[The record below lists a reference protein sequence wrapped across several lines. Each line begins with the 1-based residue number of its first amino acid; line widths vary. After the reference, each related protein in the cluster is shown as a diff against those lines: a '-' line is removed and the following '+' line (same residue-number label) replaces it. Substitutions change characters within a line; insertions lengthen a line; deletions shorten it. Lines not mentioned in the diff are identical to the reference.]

1 MTISLA
7 ALDKLEKLLPKSKT
21 SRDESLSRH
30 TYFKLGGPAGLLT
43 TVSSTQ
49 ELVHAIKSARTL
61 HVPFF
66 ILGSGSNILVGD
78 QGIRGLVI
86 KNEARGISH
95 LGTLVTAESGALVT
109 QLVSYANDHGLG
121 GLEVFLSVPGTVG
134 GAVYNNSHY
143 RGGEGELIG
152 NTVVSGEILLNGKT
166 KTVDR
171 DWFNFSYDS
180 SSLQK
185 TDAVLLTVTFQLEN
199 TDPAVL
205 TQRSLETLKRRNERQ
220 PVGLACSGC
229 TFKNVNGASAGKL
242 IDDVGLKGFRVGGAY
257 VSPVHANFIIND
269 GSATVQD
276 VLELMHRVRR
286 AVVERTGVE
295 LVPEIF
301 LVGEFSALPQE
312 FHTSWHRSS

>member
-1 MTISLA
+1 MTISSV
-7 ALDKLEKLLPKSKT
+7 ALDKLETLLPKSKT
-21 SRDESLSRH
+21 SRGESLSRH
-30 TYFKLGGPAGLLT
+30 TYFKLGGLADLLT
-43 TVSSTQ
+43 TVSTIQ
-49 ELVHAIKSARTL
+49 ELVHAIKSARAL
-61 HVPFF
+61 RVPFF

-86 KNEARGISH
+86 KNEARRISH
-95 LGTLVTAESGALVT
+95 RETLVTAESGVLVT

-143 RGGEGELIG
+143 RVGEGELIG
-152 NTVVSGEILLNGKT
+152 NTVVSGEILLHGKT
-166 KTVDR
+166 KMVDR
-171 DWFNFSYDS
+171 NWFNFSYDS

-185 TDAVLLTVTFQLEN
+185 TGAVLLSVTFQLEN

-205 TQRSLETLKRRNERQ
+205 TQRSLETLQRRNERQ

-229 TFKNVNGASAGKL
+229 TFKNVGGVSAGKL
-242 IDDVGLKGFRVGGAY
+242 IDDAGLKGLRVGGAF

-276 VLELMHRVRR
+276 VLELMRRVRR

-312 FHTSWHRSS
+312 FCTS